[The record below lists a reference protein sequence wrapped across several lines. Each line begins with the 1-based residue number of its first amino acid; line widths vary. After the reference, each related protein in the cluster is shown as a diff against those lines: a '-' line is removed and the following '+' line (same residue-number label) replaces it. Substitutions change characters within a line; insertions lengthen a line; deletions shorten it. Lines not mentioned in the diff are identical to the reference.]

1 MAANSVQ
8 ATPLAV
14 TAMRAIRW
22 VRLKW
27 LASSGVTLLVATTIT
42 FSVLRS
48 QALSGS
54 PLQTFRLVTQAI
66 NQGDGDFWST
76 LVHTANFE
84 EQQTRTVLASNV
96 VTQAELRRALIQ
108 RFGQADYEASGF
120 PRSLDDTPESQ
131 ISTAV
136 ESITGNQATVRLQRG
151 SNLKFVRANGI
162 WKFDF
167 FRNTTVPPARLRISA
182 ERGLAAIR
190 QVGRRVSQGRY
201 KDTREALTD
210 FQRQR

>member
-1 MAANSVQ
+1 MENLGVEEDTTAQWDQVAPLLDDGLTHLAAKDHEAVVLRFFQKKTFPEIATLTGSTEEGARKRVDRAVGKLRRFLTQRGVVGPAVALMATMAANSVQ

-66 NQGDGDFWST
+66 NQGDGDF
-76 LVHTANFE
+76 
-84 EQQTRTVLASNV
+84 
-96 VTQAELRRALIQ
+96 
-108 RFGQADYEASGF
+108 
-120 PRSLDDTPESQ
+120 
-131 ISTAV
+131 
-136 ESITGNQATVRLQRG
+136 
-151 SNLKFVRANGI
+151 
-162 WKFDF
+162 
-167 FRNTTVPPARLRISA
+167 
-182 ERGLAAIR
+182 
-190 QVGRRVSQGRY
+190 
-201 KDTREALTD
+201 
-210 FQRQR
+210 